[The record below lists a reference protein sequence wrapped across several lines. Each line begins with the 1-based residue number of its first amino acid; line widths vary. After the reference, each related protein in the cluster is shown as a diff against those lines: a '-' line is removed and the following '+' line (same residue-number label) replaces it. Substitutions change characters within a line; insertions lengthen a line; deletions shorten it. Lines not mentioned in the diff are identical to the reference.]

1 MRENAADIVIIGGS
15 TGGCAAALAACRNG
29 KTVVMSEETQWIGGQ
44 LTSQTVPPDEHRFI
58 EWFGSSESYRE
69 LRRRIRAYYLD
80 NFPVSTK
87 ARAARWFNPGNHEC
101 STLACEPR
109 AALAAL
115 TEMLAPYV
123 HGGRLVVHQGYR
135 PVSAETD
142 GDTVRSVHVQNQ
154 LTGDS
159 IALTAHYFLDATEL
173 GDLLP
178 LAGIEHVVGAEPQ
191 EETAEPHAYPGGNER
206 CQMAITWCFAMDYL
220 EGEDHTIDRPEKYE
234 FFRDSVPPHW
244 PNPQL
249 SFVAL
254 DYDTMGPWQHTFL
267 PVVHGGPLW
276 ESLWLHRRMID
287 KDNFV
292 ANTYASDVVH
302 VNWTQN
308 DYFWGPILVSRTR
321 SAPATSTAH
330 ASSAS
335 RSSTGC
341 RPKHHV
347 STADTASR
355 ASVSDRTW
363 SAPQTGSQCIPTSAR
378 RGGFAPSAPCSNNTS
393 APRRERTGPSA
404 TTTRSQSATTSST
417 CISGPRRRRRSSRRC
432 GPTRSRSAR

>member
-1 MRENAADIVIIGGS
+1 MATR
-15 TGGCAAALAACRNG
+15 
-29 KTVVMSEETQWIGGQ
+29 
-44 LTSQTVPPDEHRFI
+44 
-58 EWFGSSESYRE
+58 
-69 LRRRIRAYYLD
+69 
-80 NFPVSTK
+80 
-87 ARAARWFNPGNHEC
+87 
-101 STLACEPR
+101 
-109 AALAAL
+109 
-115 TEMLAPYV
+115 
-123 HGGRLVVHQGYR
+123 
-135 PVSAETD
+135 
-142 GDTVRSVHVQNQ
+142 VRSVHVLNQ

-159 IALTAHYFLDATEL
+159 IALTAQYFLDGTEL

-267 PVVHGGPLW
+267 PVVHEGPLW

-308 DYFWGPILVSRTR
+308 DYFWGPILGVSDEERAGHLDGARQLSLSFLYWMQTEAPRVDGGHGFPGLRIRPDVVGTTDGLAMHPYIREARRIRAEHTMLEQHISAETR
-321 SAPATSTAH
+321 SDGAERYNDAVAIGYYFLDMHQRTEAAPPFLTQVWPYQIPLGSLIPQRARNVIPACKNLGVTHVVNSATRLHPVEWVIGEAAGTLA
-330 ASSAS
+330 AF
-335 RSSTGC
+335 C
-341 RPKHHV
+341 VEHHV
-347 STADTASR
+347 EPHAIR
-355 ASVSDRTW
+355 ANESKLRELQSLLVHQGVEIEWPQLGPVRTW
-363 SAPQTGSQCIPTSAR
+363 DQHLTYSVDHAR
-378 RGGFAPSAPCSNNTS
+378 THG
-393 APRRERTGPSA
+393 
-404 TTTRSQSATTSST
+404 
-417 CISGPRRRRRSSRRC
+417 
-432 GPTRSRSAR
+432 